1 MLQRLGQEVLHH
13 MGSRGKA
20 LPDIQ
25 VRKIISL
32 LASTE
37 LTVPEI
43 SERMGCSRSTV
54 VSVNRFHG
62 IRDYQGHRS
71 VWVCVAPV
79 PPAIPESHPVS
90 LQASGQLKSS
100 EIHGADR

>member
-1 MLQRLGQEVLHH
+1 

-20 LPDIQ
+20 LSENQ
-25 VRKIISL
+25 VRRIVSL

-43 SERMGCSRSTV
+43 AERMGCSRSTV

-71 VWVCVAPV
+71 VWICTSSAPPV
-79 PPAIPESHPVS
+79 LPASVQAS
-90 LQASGQLKSS
+90 LQPSVHLKGSDVHESG
-100 EIHGADR
+100 R

>member
-1 MLQRLGQEVLHH
+1 

-20 LPDIQ
+20 LSENQ

-32 LASTE
+32 LASTD
-37 LTVPEI
+37 LMVPEI
-43 SERMGCSRSTV
+43 AERMGCSRSTV

-71 VWVCVAPV
+71 VWVCTSTASAVPAPL
-79 PPAIPESHPVS
+79 HVS
-90 LQASGQLKSS
+90 LQGAGPLKRSD
-100 EIHGADR
+100 IPRAGR

>member
-1 MLQRLGQEVLHH
+1 

-20 LPDIQ
+20 LSENQ

-43 SERMGCSRSTV
+43 AERMGCSRSTV

-71 VWVCVAPV
+71 VWVCNTSAPTSIPAPV
-79 PPAIPESHPVS
+79 QVTM
-90 LQASGQLKSS
+90 QASVPVKST
-100 EIHGADR
+100 EAPGASRQF

>member
-1 MLQRLGQEVLHH
+1 
-13 MGSRGKA
+13 MGNRGKA
-20 LPDIQ
+20 LSDIQ
-25 VRKIISL
+25 VRKIVSL

-54 VSVNRFHG
+54 ISVNRFHG
-62 IRDYQGHRS
+62 VRDYQGHRS
-71 VWVCVAPV
+71 VWVCASPV
-79 PPAIPESHPVS
+79 MSAVSPPQVS
-90 LQASGQLKSS
+90 LQTSRPLKTS

>member
-1 MLQRLGQEVLHH
+1 

-20 LPDIQ
+20 LSENQ
-25 VRKIISL
+25 VRKIVSL

-43 SERMGCSRSTV
+43 AERMGCSRSTV

-71 VWVCVAPV
+71 VWVCNTSATGTNAAPV
-79 PPAIPESHPVS
+79 QVTMPAPVVVKS
-90 LQASGQLKSS
+90 VEAPGAS
-100 EIHGADR
+100 R

>member
-1 MLQRLGQEVLHH
+1 
-13 MGSRGKA
+13 MGVRGKA
-20 LPDIQ
+20 LSDSQ

-37 LTVPEI
+37 LTVLEI
-43 SERMGCSRSTV
+43 AERMGCSRSTV

-71 VWVCVAPV
+71 VWVCTSSV
-79 PPAIPESHPVS
+79 PQAMPASLQVS
-90 LQASGQLKSS
+90 LQASGLVKGSDAP
-100 EIHGADR
+100 GFGR

>member
-1 MLQRLGQEVLHH
+1 

-20 LPDIQ
+20 LSENQ

-43 SERMGCSRSTV
+43 AERMGCSRSTV

-62 IRDYQGHRS
+62 IRDYQGRRS
-71 VWVCVAPV
+71 IWTCASAP
-79 PPAIPESHPVS
+79 PLPIPASLQVS
-90 LQASGQLKSS
+90 LQTSGQSKGSAAS
-100 EIHGADR
+100 ESGR

>member
-1 MLQRLGQEVLHH
+1 

-20 LPDIQ
+20 LSENQ
-25 VRKIISL
+25 VRRIVSL

-43 SERMGCSRSTV
+43 AERMGCSRSTV
-54 VSVNRFHG
+54 VSVNRFHS

-71 VWVCVAPV
+71 VWICTSPV
-79 PPAIPESHPVS
+79 PPVLSATVQAS
-90 LQASGQLKSS
+90 LQPSGHSKSS
-100 EIHGADR
+100 DVHESGR

>member
-1 MLQRLGQEVLHH
+1 

-20 LPDIQ
+20 LSENQ
-25 VRKIISL
+25 VRRIISL

-43 SERMGCSRSTV
+43 AERMGCSRSTV

-71 VWVCVAPV
+71 VWVCNPSFAQTL
-79 PPAIPESHPVS
+79 PATLQVS
-90 LQASGQLKSS
+90 LQASAPMKSPDVQ
-100 EIHGADR
+100 GAGR

>member
-1 MLQRLGQEVLHH
+1 

-20 LPDIQ
+20 LSENQ
-25 VRKIISL
+25 VRRIISL

-43 SERMGCSRSTV
+43 AERMGCSRSTV
-54 VSVNRFHG
+54 VSVNRFHA

-71 VWVCVAPV
+71 VWVCNPSFAQVPTTLQVSIQVSAPM
-79 PPAIPESHPVS
+79 
-90 LQASGQLKSS
+90 KSPDVQ
-100 EIHGADR
+100 GAGR

>member
-1 MLQRLGQEVLHH
+1 

-20 LPDIQ
+20 LSENQ

-43 SERMGCSRSTV
+43 AERMGCSRSTV

-71 VWVCVAPV
+71 VWVCTTPVSSPV
-79 PPAIPESHPVS
+79 PAPLQVS
-90 LQASGQLKSS
+90 LRVSGPSNSVNVSESS
-100 EIHGADR
+100 Q

>member
-1 MLQRLGQEVLHH
+1 

-20 LPDIQ
+20 LSENQ
-25 VRKIISL
+25 VRRIISL

-43 SERMGCSRSTV
+43 AERMGCSRSTV

-71 VWVCVAPV
+71 VWICATSVSSSAPA
-79 PPAIPESHPVS
+79 PINVS
-90 LQASGQLKSS
+90 LQASGPATGHNIRESS
-100 EIHGADR
+100 Q

>member
-1 MLQRLGQEVLHH
+1 

-20 LPDIQ
+20 LSENQ

-43 SERMGCSRSTV
+43 AERMGCSRSTV

-71 VWVCVAPV
+71 VWVCTTSVSSPIPVALQ
-79 PPAIPESHPVS
+79 VS
-90 LQASGQLKSS
+90 MQASGPSKGHDVRESS
-100 EIHGADR
+100 Q

>member
-1 MLQRLGQEVLHH
+1 

-20 LPDIQ
+20 LSENQ
-25 VRKIISL
+25 VRRIISL

-43 SERMGCSRSTV
+43 AERMGCSRSTV

-71 VWVCVAPV
+71 VWVCNPSFAQTISPTLQ
-79 PPAIPESHPVS
+79 VS
-90 LQASGQLKSS
+90 LQVSAPMKGSDV
-100 EIHGADR
+100 HGAGR

>member
-1 MLQRLGQEVLHH
+1 

-20 LPDIQ
+20 LSDTQI
-25 VRKIISL
+25 RKIISL

-43 SERMGCSRSTV
+43 AERMGCSRSTV

-71 VWVCVAPV
+71 VWVCNPSFSSAVPV
-79 PPAIPESHPVS
+79 SLQVS
-90 LQASGQLKSS
+90 LQASVPLKSS
-100 EIHGADR
+100 ELHGTDR

>member
-1 MLQRLGQEVLHH
+1 

-20 LPDIQ
+20 LSEIQ
-25 VRKIISL
+25 VRKIVSL

-43 SERMGCSRSTV
+43 AERMGCSRSTV
-54 VSVNRFHG
+54 VSVNRFHS

-71 VWVCVAPV
+71 VWVCNTSASTAMTASVQV
-79 PPAIPESHPVS
+79 TM
-90 LQASGQLKSS
+90 QASGPLNGP
-100 EIHGADR
+100 EAPGAIR

>member
-1 MLQRLGQEVLHH
+1 
-13 MGSRGKA
+13 MGNRGKA
-20 LPDIQ
+20 LSDGQI
-25 VRKIISL
+25 RRIISL

-43 SERMGCSRSTV
+43 AERMGCSRSTV

-71 VWVCVAPV
+71 VWVCTTSVSS
-79 PPAIPESHPVS
+79 AIPTSFKVS
-90 LQASGQLKSS
+90 LQAPGASKGPNARESG
-100 EIHGADR
+100 R

>member
-1 MLQRLGQEVLHH
+1 

-20 LPDIQ
+20 LSENQ

-43 SERMGCSRSTV
+43 AERTGCSRSTV

-71 VWVCVAPV
+71 VWVCTTSV
-79 PPAIPESHPVS
+79 PPSISASIQVS
-90 LQASGQLKSS
+90 LQASGPSKGRDVRESS
-100 EIHGADR
+100 Q

>member
-1 MLQRLGQEVLHH
+1 

-20 LPDIQ
+20 LSENQ
-25 VRKIISL
+25 VRKIVSL

-43 SERMGCSRSTV
+43 AERMGCSRSTV
-54 VSVNRFHG
+54 VSVNRFHA

-71 VWVCVAPV
+71 VWICNTSAQAPIAASV
-79 PPAIPESHPVS
+79 PVTMQATVPHKSAE
-90 LQASGQLKSS
+90 ASGAS
-100 EIHGADR
+100 R

>member
-1 MLQRLGQEVLHH
+1 

-20 LPDIQ
+20 LSENQI
-25 VRKIISL
+25 RKIVSL

-43 SERMGCSRSTV
+43 AERMGCSRSTV

-71 VWVCVAPV
+71 FWVCNTSSPTTMKTPV
-79 PPAIPESHPVS
+79 QVTMP
-90 LQASGQLKSS
+90 ASGPVKSV
-100 EIHGADR
+100 EAPGASR

>member
-1 MLQRLGQEVLHH
+1 

-20 LPDIQ
+20 LSENQ

-43 SERMGCSRSTV
+43 AERMGCSRSTV

-71 VWVCVAPV
+71 VWICTSSAQPAAPASV
-79 PPAIPESHPVS
+79 KVS
-90 LQASGQLKSS
+90 VHASVQLEAVSYTHLTLPTS
-100 EIHGADR
+100 DLV